1 MNQWQRELAAS
12 AIFAITYVLI
22 SGRQLKVLP
31 LNRPAAALLGAVLM
45 VATGVMT
52 PERAYRAINYDTL
65 VLLLG
70 MMLISAYLYLAHF
83 FEWAAELL
91 LNFSRTPARLLLYVT
106 LTSGILSALLV
117 NDTICLMLTPLV
129 VAVIRRGKLPLL
141 PFLIALATSANIGS
155 AATLVGNPQN
165 MIIGHFS
172 HISFP
177 EFSRSLLPAAV
188 IGLAINFFIL
198 RFGFRKVLRQTAI
211 DRSAHVVPKLERG
224 LFALVCIVLVS
235 IFAGFLAGLNL
246 AWTAMAGAVLVMVLA
261 RRDTHNVLKLV
272 DWHLLLFFAALFI
285 VVDGLSDTGLP
296 DEIYSRLQPI
306 FASSMPAQA
315 WNLTWFSVVGSNIFS
330 NVPFVLV
337 AGNWIA
343 RFTDPALMWKV
354 LALATTFAGNLTIIG
369 SVANMIVVE
378 SARDHVQIGFWDYAR
393 YGIPITIL
401 TTASGVAYLFCA
413 KKSLRRASMRRWHG
427 NIVNRS
433 KPVLRRRN
441 FVWGCRTVHN
451 ERYPMMGER
460 KCRPV
465 EQLVRSSYFEP
476 RQNPHATPAY
486 R

>member
-1 MNQWQRELAAS
+1 MSHWQKELVAG

-22 SGRQLKVLP
+22 SGRQLKILP

-45 VATGVMT
+45 IATGVMT

-83 FEWAAELL
+83 FEWAAELVL
-91 LNFSRTPARLLLYVT
+91 DFSRTPARLLLYVT

-141 PFLIALATSANIGS
+141 PYLVALATSANIGS
-155 AATLVGNPQN
+155 VATLVGNPQN

-172 HISFP
+172 RISFP

-188 IGLAINFFIL
+188 VGLAINFFIL
-198 RFGFRKVLRQTAI
+198 RFGFRKMLRVTAI
-211 DRSAHVVPKLERG
+211 DRVDYLAPKLERG
-224 LFALVCIVLVS
+224 LFALVCVVLVS

-246 AWTAMAGAVLVMVLA
+246 AWTAMAGAALVMVLA
-261 RRDTHNVLKLV
+261 RRDTHGVLRLV

-285 VVDGLSDTGLP
+285 VVGGLSDTGLP
-296 DEIYSRLQPI
+296 DAIYSRLQAI
-306 FASSMPAQA
+306 FGSSAPAQA
-315 WNLTWFSVVGSNIFS
+315 WNLTWFSVVGSNVFS

-343 RFTDPALMWKV
+343 RFAEPTLMWKV
-354 LALATTFAGNLTIIG
+354 LALATTFAGNLTIVG

-378 SARDHVQIGFWDYAR
+378 SARDHIQIGFWDYAR
-393 YGIPITIL
+393 FGIPITIL
-401 TTASGVAYLFCA
+401 TTAAGVVVLLI
-413 KKSLRRASMRRWHG
+413 LR
-427 NIVNRS
+427 
-433 KPVLRRRN
+433 
-441 FVWGCRTVHN
+441 
-451 ERYPMMGER
+451 
-460 KCRPV
+460 
-465 EQLVRSSYFEP
+465 
-476 RQNPHATPAY
+476 
-486 R
+486 